1 MDLYFWLVLLVVQVD
16 ALGLWDL
23 PPLRDPSLNF
33 WQCHKVNICS
43 QPEGDRVSHSTML
56 TFAPGRSNSLKQK
69 EVETSGISWSV
80 VCYVQ
85 QQGSL
90 EFTSSPSVKGASIH
104 RSRFDIGLDKGR
116 HSMLD
121 LKHCMKNGR
130 IIAQTVMLF
139 LRNSEIR
146 TSIKRKKEKKE
157 IKTPL

>member
-121 LKHCMKNGR
+121 LKHCMKNRR